1 MKRDE
6 GKIDDSVC
14 RGSSGETQR
23 VFDDLDPRFVHEN
36 LERWFQRGWEHCE
49 RILACGGDC
58 GSSESTEQLE
68 KYSREDEE
76 NGNSEQPKLSNSY
89 KTSENSSNEYLNE
102 CMYLWKEPYTGGVS
116 QFGGK
121 RKWPTFARRKTEN
134 FDFLKRKSEFI
145 ACSGSGI

>member
-89 KTSENSSNEYLNE
+89 KTSENSSNEYLRVRVRVRVRVF
-102 CMYLWKEPYTGGVS
+102 LWHNNPTTQHNSS
-116 QFGGK
+116 QK
-121 RKWPTFARRKTEN
+121 IYPNN
-134 FDFLKRKSEFI
+134 FNLLP
-145 ACSGSGI
+145 